1 MAERRLIDV
10 NDLIAVEWSPSEALG
25 ANGQIDAFERGM
37 DKVIKY
43 VKSMPTI
50 EERKKGEWTEKE
62 VIHKDE
68 ASKVIEEWQSAKCS
82 NCGLYHTTPYLYSF
96 FPYNYCPH
104 CGTPMKGK
112 QE

>member
-1 MAERRLIDV
+1 M
-10 NDLIAVEWSPSEALG
+10 
-25 ANGQIDAFERGM
+25 
-37 DKVIKY
+37 
-43 VKSMPTI
+43 
-50 EERKKGEWTEKE
+50 GEWVEKE

-96 FPYNYCPH
+96 FHYNYCPH
-104 CGTPMKGK
+104 CGASMIQGGK